1 MFGTACVV
9 YSCRWL
15 AFFLFK
21 QKTSYEVRISDW
33 SSDVCSFDLEDRH
46 HQFVEILQP
55 PALRCDHETIYR
67 ASPEPAFT
75 CIGHLLGAADEV
87 GAWNGEPAGDLP
99 QRQLFFF
106 GNALDVIGDAPIGIL
121 AGIAHI
127 RERLVRTIL

>member
-1 MFGTACVV
+1 MPSEGIGLIV
-9 YSCRWL
+9 
-15 AFFLFK
+15 LFEK
-21 QKTSYEVRISDW
+21 APL
-33 SSDVCSFDLEDRH
+33 LEDRH

-106 GNALDVIGDAPIGIL
+106 GNALDVIGDAPIGIRSEEHTSEL
-121 AGIAHI
+121 QSLMRISYAVFCLIQKHPDI
-127 RERLVRTIL
+127 